1 MALRSISLVALAA
14 TIVPSFL
21 YVAGRL
27 TLDGVMWAALIG
39 TVVWFV
45 VTPLWMD
52 RKREVDDAE
61 VQI

>member
-1 MALRSISLVALAA
+1 MALRTLSFVALAA
-14 TIVPSFL
+14 TIVPSLLF
-21 YVAGRL
+21 VAGRL

-39 TVVWFV
+39 TIVWFA

-52 RKREVDDAE
+52 RKREVDDTQ

>member
-1 MALRSISLVALAA
+1 MALRTLSFIALAA
-14 TIVPSFL
+14 TIVPSLL
-21 YVAGRL
+21 YVTGRL
-27 TLDGVMWAALIG
+27 ALDGVMWAALIG